1 MADFP
6 FQEILDEAIEKTGFN
21 ESVLEFLWDEFIE
34 DPNYEDFFE
43 YLGEMLGDAAFVIA
57 ASKGFNI
64 SGCLEA
70 YDVGY
75 TIANDGYLE
84 EDLEGIIDSI
94 ELNGLPT
101 TEDDS
106 EEG

>member
-1 MADFP
+1 MADLP
-6 FQEILDEAIEKTGFN
+6 FQEIIDEAIEKTGFKR
-21 ESVLEFLWDEFIE
+21 SVVEFLWDEFLE
-34 DPNYEDFFE
+34 DPNRGDFFE

-57 ASKGFNI
+57 ASKGFSIN
-64 SGCLEA
+64 GCLEA
-70 YDVGY
+70 FDVGY
-75 TIANDGYLE
+75 TIATDGFLE

-94 ELNGLPT
+94 ELSGLPS